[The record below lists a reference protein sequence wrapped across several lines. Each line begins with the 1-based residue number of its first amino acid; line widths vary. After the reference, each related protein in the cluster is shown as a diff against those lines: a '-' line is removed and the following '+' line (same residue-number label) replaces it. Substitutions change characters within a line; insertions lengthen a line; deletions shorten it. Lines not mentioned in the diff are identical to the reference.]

1 MKQPILLSNDT
12 ISGLCRGLSLLLHAG
27 VGVGDGLAL
36 LAQEEESPALRAV
49 LDEMARQMD
58 DGSPLAAALRSSGRF
73 PNYVCGLVE
82 VGERS
87 GRTEEALAA
96 LARHYEDRGRL
107 ERRLRSALL
116 YPAVLLVVMLAVIVV
131 LLARVLPVFNEIYA
145 DLGGRLTGVA
155 GGLLTLGRVLDQAM
169 PVLCVL
175 LVLFAALPAF
185 RERVLA
191 LWRKSRG
198 DKGVSRQINTA
209 RFAQSLSM
217 GLSSG
222 LPLEEALTLSADLLA
237 DVPSAAAKCRDCLAR
252 LDEGT
257 PLAQAMSQSGVLP
270 RAQCRLLE
278 LGLRSGSGDSAMEQ
292 IARQL
297 SEESEMALE
306 ETVGRVEPTLVVI
319 TSVLVGLILLSVML
333 PLMHIMTAIG

>member
-175 LVLFAALPAF
+175 LVLVVLFLALFAALPAF
-185 RERVLA
+185 RGRVLA

-198 DKGVSRQINTA
+198 AGPGRRHAGRIQLYQPGRGVCHGGNREHCPA
-209 RFAQSLSM
+209 EYLSLH
-217 GLSSG
+217 GGVAGG
-222 LPLEEALTLSADLLA
+222 LPLSAAHFGLCA
-237 DVPSAAAKCRDCLAR
+237 GGNRGRGAPPPFRVPRGPAGQAPWPPAVAVAAAPSA
-252 LDEGT
+252 T
-257 PLAQAMSQSGVLP
+257 NV
-270 RAQCRLLE
+270 
-278 LGLRSGSGDSAMEQ
+278 
-292 IARQL
+292 
-297 SEESEMALE
+297 
-306 ETVGRVEPTLVVI
+306 
-319 TSVLVGLILLSVML
+319 
-333 PLMHIMTAIG
+333 